1 VGILRRESADSGRP
15 TSEECESED
24 QVNKLIELLKRLE
37 EERFYG
43 TVSLEFKA
51 GERFLVRKEQT
62 LKLND
67 EKEGTTRNGYRY

>member
-1 VGILRRESADSGRP
+1 
-15 TSEECESED
+15 
-24 QVNKLIELLKRLE
+24 VNKLIELLKRLE
-37 EERFYG
+37 AERFYG

-51 GERFLVRKEQT
+51 GELFLVRKEQT

>member
-1 VGILRRESADSGRP
+1 
-15 TSEECESED
+15 
-24 QVNKLIELLKRLE
+24 VNKLIELLKRLE